1 MRLFRS
7 LPAGVFQIGF
17 DLVCGLVNNAVQRQE
32 KCCDA
37 PKDVS
42 MDSRILSVAAEINR
56 GLLAAVCVFA
66 SMLPG
71 VPCCCASLA
80 CCELQGATRCSAVES
95 RQESCCCQESNRPG
109 DSESDCSCSKAS
121 ANPGALF
128 AGLCCCAERPAANAV
143 VADDHRDAQKRDR
156 NDWFAELSPFVNPPA
171 SLMLDDVQSG
181 PQCCRDPVAHNL
193 RQAILC
199 VWRN

>member
-1 MRLFRS
+1 MPCYVRRS
-7 LPAGVFQIGF
+7 
-17 DLVCGLVNNAVQRQE
+17 
-32 KCCDA
+32 CCDA

-42 MDSRILSVAAEINR
+42 MDSRLLSIPARINR

-66 SMLPG
+66 GMLPS

-80 CCELQGATRCSAVES
+80 CCELQGATSCSAVES
-95 RQESCCCQESNRPG
+95 TQKYCCCQESVRLG
-109 DSESDCSCSKAS
+109 DSESACSCSKAS

-128 AGLCCCAERPAANAV
+128 AGLCCCTERPATNAV
-143 VADDHRDAQKRDR
+143 VAVDHRDAQKRDR
-156 NDWFAELSPFVNPPA
+156 NDWLAEFSPFADPPA
-171 SLMLDDVQSG
+171 SLTLDNIRSG
-181 PQCCRDPVAHNL
+181 PQCCCDSCAHNL